1 MNKTITTFGQKG
13 FLTLII
19 GLTSALHLAAQPKI
33 KIFRYSAPSHGTG
46 LVPNFSLGLTPD
58 TTIFICRG
66 DTLSYTLINYS
77 HAASACT
84 NGTIGSERYI
94 VETYRENSTAPI
106 SLDTIFRTNGS
117 MPLGT
122 PLCNTG
128 FTIVTPLTLRAVS
141 VFSNVQYSFFVY
153 NKISCKIFSTEG
165 NLEDYHLT
173 KVVVSDVPRA
183 PRMIDVTPKP
193 ATPTGSAATLQV
205 IDADPNT
212 EYVWY
217 KQPNTEA
224 ASVLDIKNPFITGP
238 LTVDTNFYV
247 VAKEKLGTGLGGRCG
262 SSFVTVP
269 IFVRDKLFIPNAFSP
284 NNDGLNDVFKVEGKA
299 IASGTLSIYDSW
311 GSLVFKTNDLTKGW
325 NGYRGGKLQPAGTY
339 VYLITGTYV
348 DGKTFTLKGP
358 VTLIK

>member
-1 MNKTITTFGQKG
+1 MNKITTTFGQKG

-19 GLTSALHLAAQPKI
+19 GLSCALHLAAQPKI
-33 KIFRYSAPSHGTG
+33 KIFRYSAPSHSSGG
-46 LVPNFSLGLTPD
+46 VPNFNLGLMPD

-77 HAASACT
+77 HAASAC
-84 NGTIGSERYI
+84 NSGTIGSERYI

-117 MPLGT
+117 MPLYP
-122 PLCNTG
+122 PLCNAG
-128 FTIVTPLTLRAVS
+128 FTIVNPLTLRAVS
-141 VFSNVQYSFFVY
+141 VFSSVQYSFFIY

-193 ATPTGSAATLQV
+193 ATPTGSSATLQV
-205 IDADPNT
+205 IDADPNMD
-212 EYVWY
+212 YVWY

-224 ASVLDIKNPFITGP
+224 TSVLDSKNPFVTGP
-238 LTVDTNFYV
+238 LTMDINFYV
-247 VAKEKLGTGLGGRCG
+247 VAREKLGTGLGGRCG
-262 SSFVTVP
+262 STFTTVP
-269 IFVRDKLFIPNAFSP
+269 VIVRDRLFIPNAFSP
-284 NNDGLNDVFKVEGKA
+284 NNDGINDVFKVEGKT

-311 GSLVFKTNDLTKGW
+311 GSLVFKTSDLTKGW
-325 NGYRGGKLQPAGTY
+325 NGYRGSKLQPAGTY

-348 DGKTFTLKGP
+348 DGKAFTLKGS